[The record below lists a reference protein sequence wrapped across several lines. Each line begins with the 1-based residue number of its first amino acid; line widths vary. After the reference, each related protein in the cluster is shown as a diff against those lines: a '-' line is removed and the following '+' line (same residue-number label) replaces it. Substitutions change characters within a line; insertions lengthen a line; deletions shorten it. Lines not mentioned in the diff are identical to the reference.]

1 MSTNNR
7 FNVIQYRNGVWD
19 CILSGMGKNK
29 RTWDSDHSRSAAYL
43 HASDLRKEP
52 WRAVAGLTYRVE
64 PA

>member
-29 RTWDSDHSRSAAYL
+29 GTWDSDHSRSAAYR

-64 PA
+64 PV